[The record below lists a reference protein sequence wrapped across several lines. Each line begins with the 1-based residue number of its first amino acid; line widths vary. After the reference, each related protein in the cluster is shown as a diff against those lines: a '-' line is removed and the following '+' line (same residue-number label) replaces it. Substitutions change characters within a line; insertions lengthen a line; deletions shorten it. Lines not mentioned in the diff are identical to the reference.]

1 MAQQTTTSANDAS
14 ASTQEDPNGLVYTG
28 AVLTGAGKAVQKTA
42 QELQETLQKTYEPGD
57 MRIEHAP
64 HPVDHLVNGVSQA
77 IAPGDM
83 RIENAP
89 HPVDRAA
96 VLAGKSLETAEQK
109 VAQIK
114 AAGPVEGSLLASE
127 AITGAVIGQ
136 ITPGK
141 NIRTAG
147 TLLEEAGDA
156 GKSIKALEGKL
167 VDPEHTPADNSLAAR
182 IQQDLAEGASE
193 PKARLQRA
201 KEALLSPFQTVID
214 AITPPDAATRL
225 NRTVYDGKPGVMD
238 NLNGNARAL
247 NDEHALQFA
256 RAQQITAAIQNP
268 VVPAELRQR
277 LEKAIS
283 GLNQDQLKALLKS
296 DQYDEMLGI
305 QQGPRQV
312 QQHTPFPGEDKLVS
326 GFTSPGEVKPKTA
339 MDEIQKY
346 ILPQNA
352 SKQTME
358 KFASELEQGNFGNA
372 LKMQAESVAKG
383 WAGLAGGSAIAA
395 GAVVHHM
402 NAEKEEKLAQL
413 PANERLAHTFEST
426 AGNAKL
432 EKEHPELKD
441 AYAEYH
447 RQVDAALKRHPSV
460 EGRTSNEASSEM
472 YRARQEIFNDLKKHG
487 LEKHDLDKPEQ
498 RSSLDHLSPEQKVA
512 AAAQF
517 IQTLP
522 EHQRGPYQERVA
534 EYANRAGLS
543 VAETHH
549 EIERQADRTA

>member
-1 MAQQTTTSANDAS
+1 MAQQKTTSANDE
-14 ASTQEDPNGLVYTG
+14 STSVQEDPNGLVYAG

-42 QELQETLQKTYEPGD
+42 QELQESVQKSYEPGD

-64 HPVDHLVNGVSQA
+64 HPVDNLANGVSRLVT
-77 IAPGDM
+77 PGDM
-83 RIENAP
+83 NPAHAP
-89 HPVDRAA
+89 HPVDQAA
-96 VLAGKSLETAEQK
+96 VVAGKAMEAAEQK
-109 VAQIK
+109 LAQIK

-127 AITGAVIGQ
+127 AITGAVVGQ

-141 NIRTAG
+141 NIRMAEH
-147 TLLEEAGDA
+147 LLDEAGKA
-156 GKSIKALEGKL
+156 GKSVQGLEGHL
-167 VDPEHTPADNSLAAR
+167 VDADHMPADKSLAAK
-182 IQQDLAEGASE
+182 IQQDLADVPSE

-214 AITPPDAATRL
+214 TITPPDAATRL
-225 NRTVYDGKPGVMD
+225 NRTVYDGKPGMMD
-238 NLNGNARAL
+238 NLNGNAQLL
-247 NDEHALQFA
+247 NDEHALRFA
-256 RAQQITAAIQNP
+256 RAQQITEAIQNP
-268 VVPAELRQR
+268 AVPAELRQR
-277 LEKAIS
+277 LDKAIA
-283 GLNQDQLKALLKS
+283 GLNQDQLKALLQS
-296 DQYDEMLGI
+296 DRYDDMLGI
-305 QQGPRQV
+305 QKGPRQL
-312 QQHTPFPGEDKLVS
+312 QQQTPFPGEDKLVT
-326 GFTSPGEVKPKTA
+326 GFTSPGEVKPKTVL
-339 MDEIQKY
+339 DEIQKY

-358 KFASELEQGNFGNA
+358 QFASELEQGNFGNA

-413 PANERLAHTFEST
+413 PANERLAQTFEAT

-432 EKEHPELKD
+432 EKEHPELKA

-447 RQVDAALKRHPSV
+447 QQVDAALKRHPSN
-460 EGRTSNEASSEM
+460 EGRTSNEASSEIF
-472 YRARQEIFNDLKKHG
+472 RARQEIIRDLKNHG
-487 LEKHDLDKPEQ
+487 LENTEQ
-498 RSSLDHLSPEQKVA
+498 RSSIDHLSPEQKVA

-534 EYANRAGLS
+534 EYANKAGLS

-549 EIERQADRTA
+549 EIDRSAERTA